1 MTAYLSSS
9 SDSIYSPNS
18 LGWISSK
25 DQLDAIK
32 LTASALK
39 ISAAAIAGAMA
50 EESNSYFQSEIFQ
63 KLLDDYAISGV
74 DPEKIFADVS
84 DLGVLGV
91 VNKYAAEFYLSRRT
105 HQEFLDDY
113 EYLYDNKGL
122 DEHGA
127 VAKIRHPVLVDL
139 GRGNFKLATAIT
151 LLRAYYA
158 EHPSDDPLEL
168 KGYSNAYDRLA
179 ADIVESSSDVVAKL
193 YGLMI
198 REAEE
203 WFVSK
208 SAYGDDWKNLSQEFK
223 DALYVTYVNF
233 GRPLMEDL
241 YEKSARKGKL
251 VYEPQP
257 ALTTGGGTNHLLNA
271 RELGSIL
278 GIPSYGEGI
287 SSWSGEELSAVA
299 ARSDAMGLA
308 ARYTLQ
314 EMRYVVLPGLGYY
327 DAESLS
333 LYDPSSGVGN
343 ISTQWLSDRAAMLS
357 WFVNSQQLDGKQ
369 QLTDFTAVDGVRYS
383 DSAAGLDITVLP
395 DPRGSFIPKTHQVLF
410 GGKDSNLLEGNLG
423 DDHLYG
429 MAGSDTLKGGAGRDY
444 LEGGSDNDTLV
455 GGSESDTLIGG
466 LGNDLLEGGEGNDL
480 LEGGLGDDSYE
491 FSGQFGTDTV
501 IDLDGKGRLRVDGL
515 ILAGGTRI
523 STDTYADEETGWT
536 YSRDGEDL
544 VIGKALSGNTI
555 LVKRWKPGDLGI
567 MLKDAPAPT
576 PEAPVI
582 NGDFK
587 KKVDGSG
594 TSYVIAETGYV
605 SDGVEAGAQDYLLG
619 TQASEVLNG
628 LGGNDALLGG
638 EGDDTLDGGQGDDML
653 WGGKGEDHL
662 IGGDGADYLFGSLA
676 GHLITVSRTDFL
688 PPEAQGPELA
698 RGFNWVIYRNG
709 SSITVTGDNGGDQS
723 SEMLIA
729 LQDERNILEGG
740 KGKDHIEAGTGDDIA
755 HGNEDNDDIQGMGG
769 NDLLFGDDGDDLL
782 YGDGVLDSKFFSYTP
797 LERHGSDTLY
807 GGTGH
812 DRIEGQGGNDFAVG
826 GSGNDTLYGESSNW
840 DEATKGATPAA
851 LRGNDFLD
859 GGQGN
864 DLLEGGGG
872 NDTLLGGEGADILW
886 GDAALS
892 RLGAGGH
899 GDDVLEGGSGEDT
912 LIGGAGKDLLR
923 GGDDADVLHGDDTQA
938 PAESH
943 GNDTLDGGAGND
955 RLWGEG
961 GDDVLLGGAGND
973 WLAGEDQLSSAAGST
988 LTGNDLLDGGEGN
1001 DTLIGGNGRDTLLGG
1016 SGDDSLV
1023 GGAEDDVLYGGAGAD
1038 TLQGGA
1044 GDDRYIISAGDLPVA
1059 GLDAILDSEG
1069 SNTLVALGDLS
1080 VAKTQSFAGDV
1091 FLSEGSQSEGRRLLI
1106 KDGLRGSMA
1115 YIENR
1120 EGVKTTFKQ
1129 WVQDNLQQSIQA
1141 STNGIDEILFSG
1153 RGDDVLR
1160 AEHSRV
1166 TLDAGRGNDTI
1177 DLSMTGVS
1185 GVTVQFSSGDG
1196 LDSVLGGNSAGS
1208 LPARQENVARFG
1220 TDIEATSLRL
1230 VATPGDALKGNLFIA
1245 YGSGND
1251 RIRIDLERRG
1261 EDVLRPFD
1269 HFEFSDGSRLSWEE
1283 LAGRGVSY
1291 ALPEGGNVPAIG
1303 TLLDDTI
1310 LGSTGHD
1317 TLDGGVGSDRLDG
1330 RGGNDLLR
1338 GGNGAD
1344 TYVFAGGY
1352 GRDTIDNADT
1362 DAPGT
1367 AADTILLGG
1376 TLQASQVQFRRVGID
1391 LQIVISGGEDVLTV
1405 TRYFADDARTSSAVE
1420 WVRLED
1426 GTEWDIEAIRREVTQ
1441 GTDGRDVLHGYD
1453 SDDHLRGG
1461 AEDDQ
1466 LYGGGGADRLE
1477 GGEGDD
1483 RLFGGDGDDVLI
1495 GGTGNDSLVGGTG
1508 SNVYEFARGFGRDT
1522 IANGNYT
1529 EGKQD
1534 VVRFLD
1540 IARED
1545 VSLSRSDDNLLIQ
1558 VGQEDA
1564 VTIEHFF
1571 EEDATSGY
1579 QVERIEFSGGKSWG
1593 LDEIKRRVQQ
1603 GTEGHDRLYG
1613 YASNDVLSGGA
1624 GVDRLY
1630 GRAGN
1635 DFLDGGEGNDYL
1647 YGDEGND
1654 TLVGG
1659 LGGDWLSG
1667 GEGNDTYRFSRGFG
1681 NDNIESAATRAGEVD
1696 RIELLDILPD
1706 EVMVWRTGKDLNLR
1720 VTGLDGRDDT
1730 LAVRSYFK
1738 ESAGSDGT
1746 TDIVF
1751 ADGTTWDYRQLLELI
1766 RTATPGNDTMY
1777 GDIEADRLDG
1787 LAGNDSINGMQ
1798 GHDTLLGG
1806 DGDDTLQG
1814 GEGNDLLI
1822 GGMGNDTLVGGSGS
1836 NVYRFERG
1844 DGSDEVAFSAEESA
1858 SVIELGGGIA
1868 PSDVSLARVKSYAI
1882 DHLYITVKNQQGKQ
1896 VNLIRISDYFSRTA
1910 VDNIRFADGTI
1921 WDRAYVFARILQG
1934 GAGNDSLTGHESDDR
1949 LDGHSGKDSIAG
1961 GGGNDTLAGGDGDDY
1976 LEGDGAYTTRPGND
1990 VLEGGWGYDRLSGG
2004 DGDDI
2009 YLYNL
2014 GDGKDVIVENNDSQ
2028 RGGNDV
2034 LRLGPGI
2041 TESDLSFH
2049 EVKKEGGLIIRNAVD
2064 GGEILIRGFFWG
2076 DNSTR
2081 IERIELSDGTA
2092 LGLQDI
2098 LARVER
2104 GQADTQVGTSGDDV
2118 FVVDHE
2124 DDVIQ
2129 ESVNGGMDTVLAS
2142 RSYMLPANVENLT
2155 LTGGLSIDATGNVLG
2170 NMLVGNDG
2178 DNVLKGKEKWSGARD
2193 TGIGGNG
2200 NDTYIN
2206 IENVIE
2212 QEDGGIDTW
2221 YSFIGGRLPE
2231 NVEIYHLGDGSS
2243 SHYINA
2249 IEAYGNALDNILYTS
2264 NTGSGIYNDTL
2275 DGGLGA
2281 DTMVALG
2288 RDSAVFYVDNINDV
2302 VVASALGSDYDEV
2315 RTDLDYQLGDHVEN
2329 LVLLGQQRT
2338 KGIGNELNNTLDGAQ
2353 NNAEN
2358 TLQGGLGNDRYRI
2371 DARDKVIELGG
2382 EGNDTIEFWA
2392 ASDAPFALADYANVE
2407 NAVLQKG
2414 FRAAGLIGTD
2424 EDNWLDGNEFDNRLM
2439 GLAGN
2444 DTLRGDRGNDTLNGG
2459 VGNDL
2464 LMGGEGRNTY
2474 EWGRGYGHDTISPAG
2489 TGDTVQLATDVS
2501 AEQLWFSRQDSS
2513 DDLLVT
2519 HLDSGET
2526 LTLEYWY
2533 SGASSNI
2540 ENIVLA
2546 NGKTLAP
2553 QQVDALVAGLATI
2566 ATKPIPFSQLGDE
2579 QKLLFST
2586 LLSDAWRDQVLY
2598 LEGSDVADHLAGK
2611 DNDDTLLGGLG
2622 NDTLEG
2628 GRGDDI
2634 YRLYRGTGRDTII
2647 DYDRKGS
2654 ANRLVFADDVREEQL
2669 IVLRQG
2675 DDLIL
2680 RVDGEVEPVI
2690 VKGHFAAE
2698 QSVSGT
2704 PYDWGIDFIELSG
2717 NVTLDRMAI
2726 QALVDRASSNHA
2738 PIGQDIT
2745 EVIRSRGGDAFHYQ
2759 IPTETLRDPDNGDRL
2774 TYRMTLKDGSTLP
2787 EWIRFDPETLTLA
2800 GQPASTDKGRI
2811 ELLLTGTDRY
2821 GLSAEAN
2828 LALEVFVQNRAPS
2841 LIQPI
2846 GDFHLEESDA
2856 FSFTV
2861 PESTFV
2867 DPDGD
2872 VLTYRATLT
2881 DGSELPS
2888 WLIFDPQNR
2897 TFSSDG
2903 AVGEIGRVQVK
2914 VIASDQ
2920 DSLFAEAIFTLSGPS
2935 SVDPVEPGM
2944 GGNDSL
2950 AGSAGHDVLLGGAGD
2965 DTLDGAAGNDQLLG
2979 GSGDDTY
2986 VYRSGQDLIQE
2997 SSGNDTLL
3005 FANGI
3010 TFSQVGSGLTKSGND
3025 LILKI
3030 SGSTTGQV
3038 TLKDFFLG
3046 GDSLVEN
3053 IVFETGGSLAAEQI
3067 FGAFG
3072 LGMPEPQRL
3081 FDNQVEGGA
3090 GDDTSLSGTTQR
3102 DLLQGFNGND
3112 LLRAGTGND
3121 RLEGG
3126 NGNDTLHGE
3135 GGNDTLV
3142 GGRGDDTYV
3151 FAAGGGQDMI
3161 DNNGGGFDTLRFEGI
3176 TFSQVSSGLMKSGND
3191 LILRVSGGSDQVTLR
3206 NWFLGGDYVVDV
3218 ITFASG
3224 GQLTAQQL
3232 FGAFGLSNPDPKG
3245 SPAYI
3250 DPPDERAFGTL
3261 YAGMAGDQTIFGSS
3275 DADLIDGGAGSDRL
3289 RGGKGNDYLMGGDG
3303 SDTYHFAAGDGQ
3315 DTLDNL
3321 SNTPSDSDMLS
3332 FDDISRENLW
3342 LSRQGD
3348 NLVID
3353 VRGSEDSVT
3362 LQNWYT
3368 NPAQQ
3373 LDSIQA
3379 GGSSLYANQVDA
3391 LVNAMAA
3398 FGAPAGGETN
3408 LTQTQREQL
3417 EAVIAANWQ

>member
-826 GSGNDTLYGESSNW
+826 GSGNDTLYGDSSNW

-1185 GVTVQFSSGDG
+1185 GVTVQFSSVDG

-1635 DFLDGGEGNDYL
+1635 DFLDGGEGNDCC
-1647 YGDEGND
+1647 
-1654 TLVGG
+1654 
-1659 LGGDWLSG
+1659 
-1667 GEGNDTYRFSRGFG
+1667 R
-1681 NDNIESAATRAGEVD
+1681 
-1696 RIELLDILPD
+1696 
-1706 EVMVWRTGKDLNLR
+1706 
-1720 VTGLDGRDDT
+1720 
-1730 LAVRSYFK
+1730 
-1738 ESAGSDGT
+1738 
-1746 TDIVF
+1746 
-1751 ADGTTWDYRQLLELI
+1751 
-1766 RTATPGNDTMY
+1766 
-1777 GDIEADRLDG
+1777 
-1787 LAGNDSINGMQ
+1787 
-1798 GHDTLLGG
+1798 
-1806 DGDDTLQG
+1806 
-1814 GEGNDLLI
+1814 
-1822 GGMGNDTLVGGSGS
+1822 
-1836 NVYRFERG
+1836 
-1844 DGSDEVAFSAEESA
+1844 
-1858 SVIELGGGIA
+1858 
-1868 PSDVSLARVKSYAI
+1868 
-1882 DHLYITVKNQQGKQ
+1882 
-1896 VNLIRISDYFSRTA
+1896 
-1910 VDNIRFADGTI
+1910 
-1921 WDRAYVFARILQG
+1921 
-1934 GAGNDSLTGHESDDR
+1934 
-1949 LDGHSGKDSIAG
+1949 
-1961 GGGNDTLAGGDGDDY
+1961 
-1976 LEGDGAYTTRPGND
+1976 
-1990 VLEGGWGYDRLSGG
+1990 
-2004 DGDDI
+2004 
-2009 YLYNL
+2009 
-2014 GDGKDVIVENNDSQ
+2014 
-2028 RGGNDV
+2028 
-2034 LRLGPGI
+2034 
-2041 TESDLSFH
+2041 
-2049 EVKKEGGLIIRNAVD
+2049 
-2064 GGEILIRGFFWG
+2064 
-2076 DNSTR
+2076 
-2081 IERIELSDGTA
+2081 
-2092 LGLQDI
+2092 
-2098 LARVER
+2098 
-2104 GQADTQVGTSGDDV
+2104 
-2118 FVVDHE
+2118 
-2124 DDVIQ
+2124 
-2129 ESVNGGMDTVLAS
+2129 
-2142 RSYMLPANVENLT
+2142 
-2155 LTGGLSIDATGNVLG
+2155 
-2170 NMLVGNDG
+2170 
-2178 DNVLKGKEKWSGARD
+2178 
-2193 TGIGGNG
+2193 
-2200 NDTYIN
+2200 
-2206 IENVIE
+2206 
-2212 QEDGGIDTW
+2212 
-2221 YSFIGGRLPE
+2221 
-2231 NVEIYHLGDGSS
+2231 
-2243 SHYINA
+2243 
-2249 IEAYGNALDNILYTS
+2249 
-2264 NTGSGIYNDTL
+2264 
-2275 DGGLGA
+2275 
-2281 DTMVALG
+2281 
-2288 RDSAVFYVDNINDV
+2288 
-2302 VVASALGSDYDEV
+2302 
-2315 RTDLDYQLGDHVEN
+2315 
-2329 LVLLGQQRT
+2329 
-2338 KGIGNELNNTLDGAQ
+2338 
-2353 NNAEN
+2353 
-2358 TLQGGLGNDRYRI
+2358 
-2371 DARDKVIELGG
+2371 
-2382 EGNDTIEFWA
+2382 
-2392 ASDAPFALADYANVE
+2392 
-2407 NAVLQKG
+2407 
-2414 FRAAGLIGTD
+2414 
-2424 EDNWLDGNEFDNRLM
+2424 
-2439 GLAGN
+2439 
-2444 DTLRGDRGNDTLNGG
+2444 
-2459 VGNDL
+2459 
-2464 LMGGEGRNTY
+2464 
-2474 EWGRGYGHDTISPAG
+2474 
-2489 TGDTVQLATDVS
+2489 
-2501 AEQLWFSRQDSS
+2501 
-2513 DDLLVT
+2513 
-2519 HLDSGET
+2519 
-2526 LTLEYWY
+2526 
-2533 SGASSNI
+2533 
-2540 ENIVLA
+2540 
-2546 NGKTLAP
+2546 
-2553 QQVDALVAGLATI
+2553 
-2566 ATKPIPFSQLGDE
+2566 
-2579 QKLLFST
+2579 
-2586 LLSDAWRDQVLY
+2586 
-2598 LEGSDVADHLAGK
+2598 
-2611 DNDDTLLGGLG
+2611 
-2622 NDTLEG
+2622 
-2628 GRGDDI
+2628 
-2634 YRLYRGTGRDTII
+2634 
-2647 DYDRKGS
+2647 
-2654 ANRLVFADDVREEQL
+2654 
-2669 IVLRQG
+2669 
-2675 DDLIL
+2675 
-2680 RVDGEVEPVI
+2680 
-2690 VKGHFAAE
+2690 
-2698 QSVSGT
+2698 
-2704 PYDWGIDFIELSG
+2704 
-2717 NVTLDRMAI
+2717 
-2726 QALVDRASSNHA
+2726 
-2738 PIGQDIT
+2738 
-2745 EVIRSRGGDAFHYQ
+2745 
-2759 IPTETLRDPDNGDRL
+2759 
-2774 TYRMTLKDGSTLP
+2774 
-2787 EWIRFDPETLTLA
+2787 
-2800 GQPASTDKGRI
+2800 
-2811 ELLLTGTDRY
+2811 
-2821 GLSAEAN
+2821 
-2828 LALEVFVQNRAPS
+2828 
-2841 LIQPI
+2841 
-2846 GDFHLEESDA
+2846 
-2856 FSFTV
+2856 
-2861 PESTFV
+2861 
-2867 DPDGD
+2867 
-2872 VLTYRATLT
+2872 
-2881 DGSELPS
+2881 
-2888 WLIFDPQNR
+2888 
-2897 TFSSDG
+2897 
-2903 AVGEIGRVQVK
+2903 
-2914 VIASDQ
+2914 
-2920 DSLFAEAIFTLSGPS
+2920 
-2935 SVDPVEPGM
+2935 
-2944 GGNDSL
+2944 
-2950 AGSAGHDVLLGGAGD
+2950 
-2965 DTLDGAAGNDQLLG
+2965 
-2979 GSGDDTY
+2979 
-2986 VYRSGQDLIQE
+2986 
-2997 SSGNDTLL
+2997 
-3005 FANGI
+3005 
-3010 TFSQVGSGLTKSGND
+3010 
-3025 LILKI
+3025 
-3030 SGSTTGQV
+3030 
-3038 TLKDFFLG
+3038 
-3046 GDSLVEN
+3046 
-3053 IVFETGGSLAAEQI
+3053 
-3067 FGAFG
+3067 
-3072 LGMPEPQRL
+3072 
-3081 FDNQVEGGA
+3081 
-3090 GDDTSLSGTTQR
+3090 
-3102 DLLQGFNGND
+3102 
-3112 LLRAGTGND
+3112 
-3121 RLEGG
+3121 
-3126 NGNDTLHGE
+3126 
-3135 GGNDTLV
+3135 
-3142 GGRGDDTYV
+3142 
-3151 FAAGGGQDMI
+3151 
-3161 DNNGGGFDTLRFEGI
+3161 
-3176 TFSQVSSGLMKSGND
+3176 
-3191 LILRVSGGSDQVTLR
+3191 
-3206 NWFLGGDYVVDV
+3206 
-3218 ITFASG
+3218 
-3224 GQLTAQQL
+3224 
-3232 FGAFGLSNPDPKG
+3232 
-3245 SPAYI
+3245 
-3250 DPPDERAFGTL
+3250 
-3261 YAGMAGDQTIFGSS
+3261 
-3275 DADLIDGGAGSDRL
+3275 
-3289 RGGKGNDYLMGGDG
+3289 
-3303 SDTYHFAAGDGQ
+3303 
-3315 DTLDNL
+3315 
-3321 SNTPSDSDMLS
+3321 
-3332 FDDISRENLW
+3332 
-3342 LSRQGD
+3342 
-3348 NLVID
+3348 
-3353 VRGSEDSVT
+3353 
-3362 LQNWYT
+3362 
-3368 NPAQQ
+3368 
-3373 LDSIQA
+3373 
-3379 GGSSLYANQVDA
+3379 
-3391 LVNAMAA
+3391 
-3398 FGAPAGGETN
+3398 
-3408 LTQTQREQL
+3408 
-3417 EAVIAANWQ
+3417 